1 MNNFL
6 AELTITIEI
15 FYWLYILLLV
25 FYLIMALIHLY
36 HLWRFGFFSVIN
48 IVVML
53 SFSVLSLFLFG
64 YSLFVL
70 SSFDWSFILI
80 DLKSVKY

>member
-15 FYWLYILLLV
+15 FYWLYILFLI
-25 FYLIMALIHLY
+25 FYLIMALINLY
-36 HLWRFGFFSVIN
+36 HLWRFGFFSTTN
-48 IVVML
+48 IIVML
-53 SFSVLSLFLFG
+53 SFAILSVFLFS

-80 DLKSVKY
+80 DLKSIRY